1 MVGAE
6 KLIAKKSSKPARIEN
21 NQPAHR
27 AFRLTAATM
36 SAKEFRDAIF
46 VVTEERACPIYNVG
60 EEFRV
65 EGMGLSVPEAKP
77 VCLMMVR
84 ELMQMNDCDHFDLF
98 AHYGYR
104 EKALKR
110 VERKDAYLTANA
122 AWFDA
127 MDGKAAIVLRGL
139 GHQFGIGGTDELEST
154 ELWNVP
160 EIRRAGGLT
169 ALKGLGKPVDVLR
182 EAKTRLFGV

>member
-1 MVGAE
+1 MPSGGESRIDSQGHHILLQRDGRDTLVPIE
-6 KLIAKKSSKPARIEN
+6 EYRQEMIARVLRE
-21 NQPAHR
+21 
-27 AFRLTAATM
+27 AATIHDFRGLWVET
-36 SAKEFRDAIF
+36 AKR
-46 VVTEERACPIYNVG
+46 RALIGHLLG
-60 EEFRV
+60 EHY
-65 EGMGLSVPEAKP
+65 SPD
-77 VCLMMVR
+77 MVR

-122 AWFDA
+122 PWFDA